1 MEGPEGLEGALKMK
15 LLVKVDVVV
24 RLVAMALMAVMVVVA

>member
-1 MEGPEGLEGALKMK
+1 MEVLEGLEGALKK
-15 LLVKVDVVV
+15 RLPVKVDVVV